1 MLSFMDRQIISL
13 KNKCGCFLADLKE
26 ERGDSNF
33 VSILLIIL
41 IAVAVAFIFKD
52 QLMKLVNN
60 VFDAIKI
67 DDLTKH

>member
-1 MLSFMDRQIISL
+1 MINFMDRQIISL

-41 IAVAVAFIFKD
+41 IAVAVAFVFRDRLK
-52 QLMKLVNN
+52 QLVTD
-60 VFDAIKI
+60 VFDSIKI
-67 DDLTKH
+67 GDLSEH